1 MRKRLLISLCA
12 ALWLGQA
19 ASNSIEYNIA
29 RGLQPEAKGQAISV
43 LKPFYGDFRILGS
56 KQYFHDEQAKFS
68 PIDYAVSRACLHI
81 RILHRKSRSIS
92 MTAI

>member
-19 ASNSIEYNIA
+19 SASNSIEYNIA

-43 LKPFYGDFRILGS
+43 LKPFYGDFRILG
-56 KQYFHDEQAKFS
+56 
-68 PIDYAVSRACLHI
+68 
-81 RILHRKSRSIS
+81 
-92 MTAI
+92 